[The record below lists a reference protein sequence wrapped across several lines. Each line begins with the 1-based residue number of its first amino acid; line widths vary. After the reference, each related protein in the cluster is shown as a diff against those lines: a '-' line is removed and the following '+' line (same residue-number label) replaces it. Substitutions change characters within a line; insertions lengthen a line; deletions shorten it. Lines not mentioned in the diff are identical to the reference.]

1 MAPRRTTAVPLLVM
15 SCFLCAAAARTSS
28 PRRFPLPVFTMAQL
42 TDPSAADEHALRSAV
57 SEVGLFAVSDGAAA
71 AHQAL
76 SAFAACALANGDDT
90 AAPHETTGA
99 LHTTLGDGTRKTTV
113 AAGTNGTAL
122 GPLPDALAAACPG
135 FEAAVSELR
144 SSVARM
150 GRVYA
155 RLLDRLLQG
164 APRLG
169 PVPPGSGDSFVD
181 AVLRAE
187 SLEHFHLFQ
196 RDEPAAAP
204 DSSTVELHSDMG
216 LFIVMT
222 PAEYVGLSGPEAAA
236 GAGASAG
243 GGLLL
248 ELASGE
254 MVAPEVPAGAL
265 LVMNGDGMERWMRLG
280 GGAAPHS
287 PGHEVLLPEGGLA
300 GHGRAWFGRM
310 FLPPKDARLPDGSLS
325 FGEYRAAAA
334 AALAAGG
341 AASAAGCSPSRRRV
355 ELEEVTPCAA
365 GEVYCWMS
373 CMQVSAGLDCDPA
386 TMLCEEAG
394 TGLLWPQDFLDP
406 SSGDPVHC
414 YDCGLTC
421 PAPVPQQPPEPASGR
436 RLDGDPGDFCNA
448 ALPATTMWM
457 AGFQTAEPGNGCVA
471 YLFEPWVL
479 STTAKFALACVGTIA
494 MGMCVEGLVSGRR
507 YLKSRWE
514 PRHPVAKNAAMLALY
529 GAQVTLGYFVMLVA
543 MTYQVELFVCVV
555 LGLMAGHGVFN
566 MRGPVAESADA
577 CCQGQDPELHKDGS
591 GAITVCALASTG
603 KGIGGTEH
611 LQLPGACCPGKAPEP
626 APRSCC
632 AGKGEP

>member
-1 MAPRRTTAVPLLVM
+1 MNATGV
-15 SCFLCAAAARTSS
+15 
-28 PRRFPLPVFTMAQL
+28 
-42 TDPSAADEHALRSAV
+42 SA
-57 SEVGLFAVSDGAAA
+57 
-71 AHQAL
+71 
-76 SAFAACALANGDDT
+76 
-90 AAPHETTGA
+90 
-99 LHTTLGDGTRKTTV
+99 
-113 AAGTNGTAL
+113 
-122 GPLPDALAAACPG
+122 
-135 FEAAVSELR
+135 
-144 SSVARM
+144 
-150 GRVYA
+150 
-155 RLLDRLLQG
+155 
-164 APRLG
+164 
-169 PVPPGSGDSFVD
+169 
-181 AVLRAE
+181 
-187 SLEHFHLFQ
+187 Q

-421 PAPVPQQPPEPASGR
+421 PAPVPQQPPGKHRP
-436 RLDGDPGDFCNA
+436 
-448 ALPATTMWM
+448 LP
-457 AGFQTAEPGNGCVA
+457 P
-471 YLFEPWVL
+471 
-479 STTAKFALACVGTIA
+479 
-494 MGMCVEGLVSGRR
+494 
-507 YLKSRWE
+507 
-514 PRHPVAKNAAMLALY
+514 H
-529 GAQVTLGYFVMLVA
+529 
-543 MTYQVELFVCVV
+543 
-555 LGLMAGHGVFN
+555 
-566 MRGPVAESADA
+566 
-577 CCQGQDPELHKDGS
+577 
-591 GAITVCALASTG
+591 CALALTTATRENKMLPSS
-603 KGIGGTEH
+603 IHFYSVCICVCEGGTCR
-611 LQLPGACCPGKAPEP
+611 QAKKIG
-626 APRSCC
+626 S
-632 AGKGEP
+632 